1 MTTTIIIFLAKYL
14 IVASGVI
21 FAGALYLA
29 RDRWL
34 FLRTAVAI
42 AVVAFVLSRGASLL
56 YNNPRPFM
64 LSGVSPVVYHAPG
77 NGFPSDHALASSVIA
92 AIVML
97 TNPLLGLL
105 AWVVAALVSTGR
117 VLAQVHHTVD
127 VVASGLIALLSAL
140 IVRAFE
146 RRSV

>member
-1 MTTTIIIFLAKYL
+1 MSTIIIFLAKYL

-21 FAGALYLA
+21 FAIAWYRA
-29 RDRWL
+29 RDRKL
-34 FLRTAVAI
+34 FLRTALAI
-42 AVVAFVLSRGASLL
+42 AVVAFVLSRGAGLL

-64 LSGVSPVVYHAPG
+64 LTGTPPIVYHAPG

-97 TNPLLGLL
+97 TNPLLGLM
-105 AWVVAALVSTGR
+105 AWIVAVLVSAGR
-117 VLAQVHHTVD
+117 VLAQVHHVVD
-127 VVASGLIALLSAL
+127 VIASAAIALASAL
-140 IVRAFE
+140 LVRAFE